1 MKVVGYRTVYL
12 NERLSLGLAPEGL
25 KEYVTQRSRWA
36 LGFVQIC
43 RGELGPLRR
52 NNGLTLIDRISLSE
66 TFLYWSAAH
75 SFRLFGIIIPIL
87 YLIFNV
93 HAVQADVVDT
103 LSYYL
108 PYFISQITIMSW
120 MARGR
125 VMPIMSDVTQ
135 LLAASQIA
143 RAVVHGVIKPKGHK
157 FQVTAKGG
165 DRSKRFIQWPLMR
178 VFLIYLALTIGG
190 LVWAFLIEDGNKLRD
205 SAALCLFWSWYNIIV
220 LTIACI
226 VCIEQPRL
234 RASERLGARGTALLD
249 VDGDV
254 SEARVLDVSLGGA
267 RLAGASPALQ
277 GKSVTIVLDGM
288 SIRGT
293 ILRVGR
299 EDFVVHFE
307 ETTETKIKLIRF
319 VYSGRFSADVPK
331 IVPARVAAATLGR
344 VMR

>member
-1 MKVVGYRTVYL
+1 
-12 NERLSLGLAPEGL
+12 
-25 KEYVTQRSRWA
+25 VTQRRRWA
-36 LGFVQIC
+36 LGFVQFC
-43 RGELGPLRR
+43 RGELGPIRR
-52 NNGLTLIDRISLSE
+52 KFGITLIDRISLSE
-66 TFLYWSAAH
+66 TFLYWSAAL
-75 SFRLFGIIIPIL
+75 SFRLFGIIFPIL

-267 RLAGASPALQ
+267 RLDLRIGRSWSSPNRVERNSGSSTGSQSSSVLPLGASRWP
-277 GKSVTIVLDGM
+277 S
-288 SIRGT
+288 
-293 ILRVGR
+293 
-299 EDFVVHFE
+299 
-307 ETTETKIKLIRF
+307 
-319 VYSGRFSADVPK
+319 
-331 IVPARVAAATLGR
+331 
-344 VMR
+344 